1 MFRKILF
8 LSIGILSFSISPIF
22 FFLKSVFDQPT
33 IEICNQVII
42 NIFNDIDSKKENKN
56 KQCCNTKNLTCSEL
70 NCEEEKKGGLKEE
83 EKKV

>member
-1 MFRKILF
+1 MDIEDLF
-8 LSIGILSFSISPIF
+8 KEQIDEEEKDFQLVLPELNPCSAENP
-22 FFLKSVFDQPT
+22 D
-33 IEICNQVII
+33 
-42 NIFNDIDSKKENKN
+42 DIDSKKENKN